1 MREDYL
7 YKERGSGREKAF
19 SSYLSRDINLCWTN
33 WPCCEDNVTAG
44 VSAETEKNQSKVKE
58 KKHITVLIFTKRRVK
73 TLNHVRKTGDGTY
86 L

>member
-1 MREDYL
+1 MGPFFLSGRSLREDYL

-58 KKHITVLIFTKRRVK
+58 KKTHYCIDS
-73 TLNHVRKTGDGTY
+73 H
-86 L
+86 